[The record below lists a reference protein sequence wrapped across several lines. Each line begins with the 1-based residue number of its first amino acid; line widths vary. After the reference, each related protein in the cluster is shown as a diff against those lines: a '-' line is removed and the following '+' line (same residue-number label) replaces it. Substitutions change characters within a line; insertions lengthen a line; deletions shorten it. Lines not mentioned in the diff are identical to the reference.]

1 MYTLLLAII
10 YVAFVSTGLP
20 DSLLGAAWPSM
31 RSSYEV
37 PLSYAGI
44 ISILVTVCII
54 CSSLMA
60 GAVSRRV
67 GTPLVAALS
76 VLLSALA
83 MLGYAQA
90 DSFWELCLFSI
101 PYGFAAGAIDTV
113 LNNYVALNYSA
124 RHMSWLHAVW
134 GVGASISPLIMS
146 CSLRWSNDWQN
157 GYWFIGGMQL
167 VLATALLLSLPLWKS
182 NKETPD
188 KSSTVKDNEVGNWA
202 ALKTPG
208 VIFVLLAFFSYGAI
222 EIAASLWAASYLED
236 IRGLGKVAAAGYAGL
251 FFFGVMSGRFLGGII
266 APYCSERNQIIG
278 GAAFLMLG
286 ALLLWLPVASNIP
299 VLAGLLIVGM
309 GGAPICPALFHAIP
323 RYFGE
328 ANSMSITGLEMA
340 FSYLGASLMPP
351 LLGLVAEF
359 AGLGIYPLYLAFW
372 GIFVIFMM
380 MFLKRSLNQ
389 V

>member
-1 MYTLLLAII
+1 MYALLLVII
-10 YVAFVSTGLP
+10 YFAFVSTGLP

-60 GAVSRRV
+60 GAVSRKL
-67 GTPLVAALS
+67 GTPLVSALS

-101 PYGFAAGAIDTV
+101 PYGFAAGAIDTA
-113 LNNYVALNYSA
+113 LNNYVSLNYSA

-134 GVGASISPLIMS
+134 GVGASISPFIMS
-146 CSLRWSNDWQN
+146 CSLRWSHDWQN
-157 GYWFIGGMQL
+157 GYWVVGGMQL
-167 VLATALLLSLPLWKS
+167 GLAIILLLSLPLWKKS
-182 NKETPD
+182 KASTAPSD
-188 KSSTVKDNEVGNWA
+188 SSTEAVGNWA

-222 EIAASLWAASYLED
+222 EIAASLWAASYLEE
-236 IRGLGKVAAAGYAGL
+236 IRHLSKVAAAGYAGL
-251 FFFGVMSGRFLGGII
+251 FFFGVMSGRFISGVI
-266 APYCSERNQIIG
+266 APYCSERHQIVG
-278 GAAFLMLG
+278 GAGVLLIG
-286 ALLLWLPVASNIP
+286 ATLLWLPVASNIP

-328 ANSMSITGLEMA
+328 ANSLSITGLQMA
-340 FSYLGASLMPP
+340 FSYLGATIMPP
-351 LLGLVAEF
+351 LLGLLAEF
-359 AGLGIYPLYLAFW
+359 VGLGIYPLYLAFW
-372 GIFVIFMM
+372 GVFVFFMM
-380 MFLKRSLNQ
+380 RFLKRALIRA
-389 V
+389 